1 MLRGDAMAL
10 SEESIR
16 FLEENHA
23 QNSREWFLANRE
35 RYLLYV
41 EKPMLEL
48 AGALA
53 PVINAI
59 DPLLNVR
66 PERVLTR
73 IRRDT
78 RFSRDK
84 SLYKRSLWLVFQRA
98 RGMVGPLWFFEF
110 NADMHRFGCGYY
122 SAPARDMA
130 RIRELVVSD
139 DKRYRIAQEALDAQS
154 LFSLEGE
161 CFRRPHYADFP
172 ERRRDWPER
181 RNIVLMHSSRD
192 RKLLFAPDL
201 ASHLSDA
208 FRAVAPV
215 YAFLA
220 YAHDTLDMAELP
232 YAGLSV

>member
-1 MLRGDAMAL
+1 MAL

-139 DKRYRIAQEALDAQS
+139 DKRFFCHGGQLLACGRRQNLCRHERGDSPSVAGETGRIFIRVPSYSILLRNSQRSGRVRSRSRHVHNENDR
-154 LFSLEGE
+154 LFSPLSK
-161 CFRRPHYADFP
+161 A
-172 ERRRDWPER
+172 
-181 RNIVLMHSSRD
+181 SRISC
-192 RKLLFAPDL
+192 LN
-201 ASHLSDA
+201 
-208 FRAVAPV
+208 
-215 YAFLA
+215 
-220 YAHDTLDMAELP
+220 
-232 YAGLSV
+232 